1 VRDGAVGWRMGL
13 GCMRLSTDPA
23 REETTAMVT
32 LHAALDAGVD
42 LLDTA
47 DVYAHGAD
55 DVGHNERMVARAL
68 ASWTGDR
75 TRVTVAS
82 KGGLTRPEGGWVPD
96 GRARH
101 LRAACEASVRALGV
115 EAIDLY
121 QLHAPD
127 PRTALSTSVRALAA
141 LQREGLV
148 RRVGLCNVTVA
159 QVEEA
164 RRFVEVATVQVA
176 LGAFDDGALR
186 SGILGYCAARG
197 IPLLAHTPLGGAQG
211 ARRMARDATL
221 AAVASR
227 RGATPAEVALAW
239 LRSLHPVVVALPGA
253 TRVETARS
261 LARADSL
268 ELDADDLRALDAR
281 LPAVSGW
288 RARVAGG
295 IVGTAHEAVA
305 ATIAPSVA
313 DGVPAG
319 DERPPDAAP
328 TAAETGEVVVIM
340 GYPAAGKSTAVE
352 AYVARGYLRLNRDE
366 RGGRLIGVADALD
379 KALRAGGRRFVLDN
393 TYPSRRSRNPV
404 IDAAGRHRVPVRCV
418 WLTTTLEQA
427 QVNACARLIERY
439 AELPMPEA
447 LPGLARSDPNAF
459 APGAQFRYR
468 RELEPPDVAEG
479 FAEVEQVPFVP
490 RARADR
496 TRRALVVDVDG
507 VLWRS
512 LRGARAPSEPA
523 DVALDEGAAGQLR
536 RLAARGWLLLGTS
549 WQPEIA
555 AGRAT
560 QESVAAAAAR
570 AAELL
575 GAPIDIV
582 WCPHGPGPPVCWCR
596 KPLPGLGV
604 VLVARHG
611 VDVGESLHIGKGPH
625 DRLFAERLGLEYAD
639 HWL

>member
-1 VRDGAVGWRMGL
+1 MGL

-23 REETTAMVT
+23 RDEAVAVAT

-47 DVYAHGAD
+47 DVYAQGAD
-55 DVGHNERMVARAL
+55 DLGHNERMVARAL
-68 ASWTGDR
+68 ATWPGDR
-75 TRVTVAS
+75 TRVTIAS
-82 KGGLTRPEGGWVPD
+82 KGGLTRPDGGWLPE

-127 PRTALSTSVRALAA
+127 PRTELSTSVRALAA
-141 LQREGLV
+141 LQREGVV

-159 QVEEA
+159 QAEQA
-164 RRFVEVATVQVA
+164 RRIVEVAAVQVA

-186 SGILGYCAARG
+186 SGILEYCAARG
-197 IPLLAHTPLGGAQG
+197 IRCSRTPLGGAQG
-211 ARRMARDATL
+211 ARRLARDATL
-221 AAVASR
+221 AAVALR

-239 LRSLHPVVVALPGA
+239 LRSLHPLVVALPGA

-261 LARADSL
+261 LARADAL

-295 IVGTAHEAVA
+295 AARPAREAVTAAIAPTVDTRVPTNEHSADTSAPAA
-305 ATIAPSVA
+305 ATT
-313 DGVPAG
+313 PA
-319 DERPPDAAP
+319 DAA
-328 TAAETGEVVVIM
+328 EVVVIM

-366 RGGRLIGVADALD
+366 RGGRLIGIADALE

-404 IDAAGRHRVPVRCV
+404 IDAAARHRVPVRCV

-427 QVNACARLIERY
+427 QVNACARLVDRY
-439 AELPMPEA
+439 AGLPMPEA
-447 LPGLARSDPNAF
+447 LPALARSDPNAF

-468 RELEPPDVAEG
+468 RELEPPGIAEG
-479 FAEVEQVPFVP
+479 FAEVEHVPFVP
-490 RARADR
+490 RARPDR
-496 TRRALVVDVDG
+496 ARRALIVDVDG

-512 LRGARAPSEPA
+512 TRGARAPSEPG

-536 RLAARGWLLLGTS
+536 RLSARGWLLLGTS

-560 QESVAAAAAR
+560 QEGVAAAAAR

-575 GAPIDIV
+575 GARIDIV

-604 VLVARHG
+604 LLVARHG
-611 VDVGESLHIGKGPH
+611 VDVRESLHVGKGPH
-625 DRLFAERLGLEYAD
+625 DRLFAERLGLQYAD